1 MKVKEVYHYLN
12 KMARWEDE
20 IINKMSKP
28 VLFLKTTEN
37 HKRSEVIS
45 TEQDETKEIVNEDIK
60 YTYED
65 CLNLWID
72 IIDEKKKIYAL
83 IEKAKLENGISDTML
98 SINKSY
104 RALTHTLNLGRDN
117 SVKRTVITKATG
129 YIKGTDGVGA
139 YDYNVEVVTTPSY
152 STKFYL
158 DNLDKFT
165 NEADEISEKIDAF
178 NTNTD
183 IDYTPKWSIYA
194 SIDNL
199 LEK

>member
-1 MKVKEVYHYLN
+1 MKVKEIYHYLN
-12 KMARWEDE
+12 KMTKWEDE
-20 IINKMSKP
+20 IVAKMSRP
-28 VLFLKTTEN
+28 DLFLKTTEN
-37 HKRSEVIS
+37 HKKSEVIS
-45 TEQDETKEIVNEDIK
+45 TEQDETKEVVNEDIK

-65 CLNLWID
+65 CLNLWTD
-72 IIDEKKKIYAL
+72 IIDEKKKIYAM
-83 IEKAKLENGISDTML
+83 IEKAKSENNISDTML

-104 RALTHTLNLGRDN
+104 RALAHTLNYGRDN
-117 SVKRTVITKATG
+117 SIKRTRINKATG
-129 YIKGTDGVGA
+129 YIKGTDGVGT
-139 YDYNVEVVTTPSY
+139 YDYKVECVDAPIY
-152 STKFYL
+152 STKCYL

-165 NEADEISEKIDAF
+165 KIADEISEKIDAF

>member
-1 MKVKEVYHYLN
+1 MKVKEIYHYLN
-12 KMARWEDE
+12 KMTKWEDE
-20 IINKMSKP
+20 IVAKMSRP
-28 VLFLKTTEN
+28 DLFLKTTEN
-37 HKRSEVIS
+37 HKKSEVIS
-45 TEQDETKEIVNEDIK
+45 TEQDETKEVVNEDIK

-72 IIDEKKKIYAL
+72 IIDEKKRIYSM
-83 IEKAKLENGISDTML
+83 IEKAKSENNISDTML

-104 RALTHTLNLGRDN
+104 RALAHTLNYGRDN
-117 SVKRTVITKATG
+117 SVKRTRVNKATG
-129 YIKGTDGVGA
+129 YIKGTDGVGI
-139 YDYNVEVVTTPSY
+139 YDYKVESVETPIY

-158 DNLDKFT
+158 ENLDKFT
-165 NEADEISEKIDAF
+165 KIADEISEKIDAF

-183 IDYTPKWSIYA
+183 VDYTPKWSVFA